1 MIDWTAVGS
10 GAGMLLTGIL
20 GWFTGKG
27 RRDVSTAQDN
37 AQISDYRADQATTDA
52 AAVQISLLVNRVSA
66 LETKY
71 SALWDELQAEKVAGS
86 RLRDRVRQL
95 EGILRANNIT
105 IPPEQLQ

>member
-1 MIDWTAVGS
+1 MIDWTAVGG

-52 AAVQISLLVNRVSA
+52 AAKQIQSLMQRVTD
-66 LETKY
+66 LESKY
-71 SALWDELQAEKVAGS
+71 SALWDELQKEKIAGS
-86 RLRDRVRQL
+86 KLRDRVHQL
-95 EGILRANNIT
+95 ESILRNNNI
-105 IPPEQLQ
+105 PVPAEL